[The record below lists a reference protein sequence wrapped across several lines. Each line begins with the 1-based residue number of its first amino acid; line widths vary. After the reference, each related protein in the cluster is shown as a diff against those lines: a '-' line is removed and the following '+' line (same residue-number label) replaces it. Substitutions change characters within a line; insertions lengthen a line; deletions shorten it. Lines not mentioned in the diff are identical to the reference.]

1 MTGRK
6 WTYGIEESVIE
17 TFLSE
22 KGFALISHYTPGE
35 PRKRYLNVDN
45 GTTCGR
51 INETHCIALAA
62 VVTVV

>member
-6 WTYGIEESVIE
+6 WTYGIEESTIE

-35 PRKRYLNVDN
+35 LRKKYLNVDN
-45 GTTCGR
+45 VTASGH
-51 INETHCIALAA
+51 INETYCITLAA